1 MGADPASLCGHI
13 VLLNKRVF
21 LWGEAQNGRL
31 NEGRPGALPLEIV
44 YRKKTF
50 SRFLTAK
57 KFPSNFSKKNPKLKV
72 SI

>member
-13 VLLNKRVF
+13 VLPNKRVF
-21 LWGEAQNGRL
+21 LWGEAQNGSPD
-31 NEGRPGALPLEIV
+31 EGRPEALPLEIV

-57 KFPSNFSKKNPKLKV
+57 KFPSNVSKKNPKLKV